1 MGNNGDSE
9 MGRISVQVEL
19 ANNLDVLKFEAGEI
33 SADQVRRV
41 AVQGIVDSGAS
52 RLVVPQAVVDQLQ
65 LPKTGETTVRYADQ
79 RTAKRALV
87 KSVWLQLAGRQG
99 DFTAVVEPNRTD
111 ALVGALVLEDLDLIV
126 DCGRQSVT
134 PRDPTGIVSE
144 IE

>member
-1 MGNNGDSE
+1 MRVDAMSNNGECE
-9 MGRISVQVEL
+9 MGRITVQVEL

-33 SADQVRRV
+33 PADKIRRV
-41 AVQGIVDSGAS
+41 AIQGIVDSGAS
-52 RLVVPQAVVDQLQ
+52 RLVVPQAIVDHLQ

-111 ALVGALVLEDLDLIV
+111 ALVGAIVL
-126 DCGRQSVT
+126 
-134 PRDPTGIVSE
+134 
-144 IE
+144 